1 VYIGQKTV
9 NVWFHRGVEMNKI
22 FRAIIITAVIT
33 LMFSSLMDAYLWV
46 TKRFMVP
53 SFVISG
59 MSIGAALLVMAI
71 MKLLDSMKTY
81 DEALDHL
88 VKRRAIK

>member
-22 FRAIIITAVIT
+22 LRAIIITAVIT

-53 SFVISG
+53 SIVISL
-59 MSIGAALLVMAI
+59 MSLGSALMLLVI
-71 MKLLDSMKTY
+71 LK
-81 DEALDHL
+81 E
-88 VKRRAIK
+88 VE